1 MNAKIWSAAV
11 LGALVAA
18 GLAGSADAATKRMK
32 NQQVRVTGY
41 PAGQFYI
48 APGDS
53 VASIRQAYGR
63 SEPAKLPPAVQSA
76 RAHDAGIPEL
86 IARGPTCRGPGD
98 IPPGPS
104 RCPLRP
110 TSAFP

>member
-1 MNAKIWSAAV
+1 MNAKMCSAAV

-32 NQQVRVTGY
+32 SQQVRVTGY

-53 VASIRQAYGR
+53 VASIRRAYPVDPNPPSFRQQYNLRGR
-63 SEPAKLPPAVQSA
+63 MMQEF
-76 RAHDAGIPEL
+76 RN
-86 IARGPTCRGPGD
+86 
-98 IPPGPS
+98 
-104 RCPLRP
+104 
-110 TSAFP
+110 

>member
-1 MNAKIWSAAV
+1 MNAKMWSAAV

-53 VASIRQAYGR
+53 VASIRQAR
-63 SEPAKLPPAVQSA
+63 SIRTRQASA
-76 RAHDAGIPEL
+76 SSTICAG
-86 IARGPTCRGPGD
+86 A
-98 IPPGPS
+98 
-104 RCPLRP
+104 
-110 TSAFP
+110 